1 MVRSMTLRLD
11 QLPFR
16 TPATVTAVDWAALSE
31 GEALRLR
38 NLGLDEGVRVE
49 ALHCAPFG
57 RDPIAVRIGRMTLA
71 LRRVHANV
79 ISVAEGVGDAPA
91 VAMPARAPLAGIAAE

>member
-1 MVRSMTLRLD
+1 MTLRLD

-16 TPATVTAVDWAALSE
+16 TPAFVTAVDWSALSD

-38 NLGLDEGVRVE
+38 NLGLDEGVQVE
-49 ALHCAPFG
+49 ALHSAPFG

-71 LRRVHANV
+71 MRRSHANI
-79 ISVAEGVGDAPA
+79 ISVVEAAQASAADRYDAAPMAGVPAE
-91 VAMPARAPLAGIAAE
+91 

>member
-1 MVRSMTLRLD
+1 MTLRLD

-16 TPATVTAVDWAALSE
+16 TPATVVAVDWAALGD

-38 NLGLDEGVRVE
+38 NLGLDEGVAVE
-49 ALHCAPFG
+49 ALHAAPFG

-79 ISVAEGVGDAPA
+79 VSVVAGAQEAAASQPYPQSPMAGV
-91 VAMPARAPLAGIAAE
+91 AAE